1 MVEIVVLDDDI
12 CCIEAI
18 KDISRR
24 HFEHV
29 DEEYEL
35 RCHTDTE
42 EFLNEMKERDC
53 DIILLDME
61 LPGTSGLE
69 VGSKVK
75 LCQPDAVLIFIT
87 NYVEYAVAAYE
98 VNAFRYIPKIMM
110 EEKLPE
116 AYTVLT

>member
-24 HFEHV
+24 HFGHV

-42 EFLNEMKERDC
+42 EFLNEMKEREC

-61 LPGTSGLE
+61 LPGIGSRKQGKAVSAGCSSHFYYELCRICSGSL
-69 VGSKVK
+69 
-75 LCQPDAVLIFIT
+75 
-87 NYVEYAVAAYE
+87 
-98 VNAFRYIPKIMM
+98 
-110 EEKLPE
+110 
-116 AYTVLT
+116 

>member
-42 EFLNEMKERDC
+42 EFLNEMKERP
-53 DIILLDME
+53 I
-61 LPGTSGLE
+61 
-69 VGSKVK
+69 
-75 LCQPDAVLIFIT
+75 
-87 NYVEYAVAAYE
+87 N
-98 VNAFRYIPKIMM
+98 R
-110 EEKLPE
+110 
-116 AYTVLT
+116 